1 MMSRINRNNYE
12 SYLIDLME
20 GNLDAPT
27 TKEIKTFLEENPD
40 IKEEFE
46 QLDNISIEPGEIRYI
61 DKQIL
66 KKEPVKETGNISEN
80 NYEEMFVAYFEGDLT
95 PAEKEDVKHFI
106 DLNPSLKNDFN
117 LFGELFLSSDES
129 VLFPDKESLYHKKRI
144 VPLFWITSVAATLLI
159 LIAISGLVKNN
170 TNHISTKDN
179 GNIVQVITVSD
190 SGINKVI
197 VADKIVIDSSQ
208 HDKLSLPDTASVIK
222 KVKNSSVQRE
232 PVHSGVREY
241 IALSELPAISKNI
254 KLIDDEVYFRF
265 RYTGKVVAQETGRLL
280 KRKSFVGKVMA
291 TFFKD
296 AKKKIEPMSP
306 GDNNEPLLA
315 RVFDG
320 GAHVLNNYT
329 GTEANVTKYYNNQ
342 GRLVAYHF
350 SGGQIKFSKRFKN

>member
-1 MMSRINRNNYE
+1 MSRINRNNYE

-20 GNLDAPT
+20 GNLDART
-27 TKEIKTFLEENPD
+27 TKEIKTFLEDNPD

-46 QLDNISIEPGEIRYI
+46 QFDNISIEPGEIRYA
-61 DKQIL
+61 DKSSL
-66 KKEPVKETGNISEN
+66 KKELVKETGNISEN

-106 DLNPSLKNDFN
+106 NLNPFLKNDFN
-117 LFGELFLSSDES
+117 LFGELSLSSDES

-144 VPLFWITSVAATLLI
+144 VPIFWITSVAATLLI
-159 LIAISGLVKNN
+159 LIAIFGLVKNN
-170 TNHISTKDN
+170 TNHISPQDN
-179 GNIVQVITVSD
+179 GNIAQVITVSD
-190 SGINKVI
+190 SGLNKVT
-197 VADKIVIDSSQ
+197 AAGNAVIDSLQ
-208 HDKLSLPDTASVIK
+208 QYKLSLPDTVSVIK
-222 KVKNSSVQRE
+222 KVKSSSVHNE
-232 PVHSGVREY
+232 LVHSGNREY

-265 RYTGKVVAQETGRLL
+265 RYTGKVIAQETGRQL
-280 KRKSFVGKVMA
+280 KRKSFVGKVLA

-306 GDNNEPLLA
+306 GDNNESLLA
-315 RVFDG
+315 KVFDG

-342 GRLVAYHF
+342 GQLVAYHF
-350 SGGQIKFSKRFKN
+350 SGGRIKFSKRFKN